1 MLAAILSFRF
11 VLLLAALGSMAGAL
25 MMFWEGAVKLKLG
38 FVLLAWG
45 GAAGNDKAV
54 IAAIMSAVDKY
65 LFGLVLVILAYAIT
79 FGFVLDLD
87 ATRRERLP
95 AWMKVS
101 GVAELKH
108 TFFEVILV
116 YLAVDF
122 ATDVASSETHLSW
135 ETLVMPLSILALAG
149 AMRLL
154 THTARTSPP
163 EVQAGS
169 MLNAA

>member
-1 MLAAILSFRF
+1 MFAAILSFRF
-11 VLLLAALGSMAGAL
+11 VLLLATAGSMAGAL

-38 FVLLAWG
+38 FVLLVWG

-54 IAAIMSAVDKY
+54 IAAVMSAVDKY

-87 ATRRERLP
+87 DNRRQRLP
-95 AWMKVS
+95 DWMKVS

-122 ATDVASSETHLSW
+122 ATDVAASETHLTW
-135 ETLVMPLSILALAG
+135 EALVMPLSILALAA

-154 THTARTSPP
+154 THKNQH
-163 EVQAGS
+163 EQA
-169 MLNAA
+169 

>member
-1 MLAAILSFRF
+1 MFAVLLSFRF
-11 VLLLAALGSMAGAL
+11 VLLLATAGS
-25 MMFWEGAVKLKLG
+25 MFWEGAVKLKLG
-38 FVLLAWG
+38 FNLLVWG

-79 FGFVLDLD
+79 FGFVLNLD
-87 ATRRERLP
+87 AARRARLP

-108 TFFEVILV
+108 TFLEVILV

-122 ATDVASSETHLSW
+122 ATDVASAETHLTW
-135 ETLVMPLSILALAG
+135 ETLVMPLSILALA
-149 AMRLL
+149 AAVRLL
-154 THTARTSPP
+154 THKRQDEPI
-163 EVQAGS
+163 
-169 MLNAA
+169 

>member
-1 MLAAILSFRF
+1 MFAAILSFRF
-11 VLLLAALGSMAGAL
+11 VLLLATLGSMAGAL
-25 MMFWEGAVKLKLG
+25 MMFWEGALKLKLG
-38 FVLLAWG
+38 FILLVWG
-45 GAAGNDKAV
+45 NAVGSDKAV

-79 FGFVLDLD
+79 FGFVLDID
-87 ATRRERLP
+87 DERRRRLP

-122 ATDVASSETHLSW
+122 ATDVASSETHLTW
-135 ETLVMPLSILALAG
+135 ETLVMPLSILALAA

-154 THTARTSPP
+154 THKGHD
-163 EVQAGS
+163 EHV
-169 MLNAA
+169 

>member
-1 MLAAILSFRF
+1 MFAAILSFRF
-11 VLLLAALGSMAGAL
+11 VLLLATVGSMVGAL
-25 MMFWEGAVKLKLG
+25 MMFWEGAVKLKIA
-38 FVLLAWG
+38 FTLLIW
-45 GAAGNDKAV
+45 GAAGGSDKAV

-79 FGFVLDLD
+79 FGFVLDLAESQRD
-87 ATRRERLP
+87 RLP
-95 AWMKVS
+95 SWMKVS

-122 ATDVASSETHLSW
+122 ATDVASSETHLTW

-154 THTARTSPP
+154 THQGRSPD
-163 EVQAGS
+163 S
-169 MLNAA
+169 